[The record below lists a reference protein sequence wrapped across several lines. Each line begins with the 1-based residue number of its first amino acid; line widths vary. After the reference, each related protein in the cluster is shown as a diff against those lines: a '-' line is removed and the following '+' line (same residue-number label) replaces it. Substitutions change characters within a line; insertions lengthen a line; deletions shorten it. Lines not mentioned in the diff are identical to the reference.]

1 MAGLAHA
8 ETRAILASQA
18 LSGPADS
25 PGMTSVHWLGGAV
38 VVPVAE
44 PVPVGLAVL
53 VLVVPL
59 PPPGVPLSVLVA
71 EEVPVAVLQSPVTV
85 EPGIGSGAG
94 FTARQSQTSVVAP
107 TTAPRPPEP
116 QAARTQLKAS
126 AVIADWVA
134 GTQEQRK
141 SVAEQPF
148 LTDA

>member
-18 LSGPADS
+18 ESGPADS
-25 PGMTSVHWLGGAV
+25 PGMTSVHWLGAAV

-44 PVPVGLAVL
+44 PVPAV
-53 VLVVPL
+53 VVPL